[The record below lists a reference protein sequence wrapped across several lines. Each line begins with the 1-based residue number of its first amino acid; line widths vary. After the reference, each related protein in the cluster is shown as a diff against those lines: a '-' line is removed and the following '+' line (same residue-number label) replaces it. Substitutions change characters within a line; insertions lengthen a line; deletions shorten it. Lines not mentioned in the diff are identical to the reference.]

1 MLYHSDVAH
10 HAQFACHVSLT
21 AGTGVLR
28 DTLAQTLAGVAGWTV
43 SNHLI
48 TNILE
53 TTRSSA
59 IHFDNYAHANP
70 YRRPCAKAR
79 SCTISVLHMMFHPA
93 QKAQFHPRRGRTN
106 YRKAVREKCL
116 KIKSN
121 KWCFF
126 FLISKARARSFAL
139 QYLEFANC
147 VLYVVC
153 MYWFVC
159 TYQLYA
165 TINFNIIVNKDKW
178 QVKPNSHSIARDKHM
193 FDLYNLL
200 YVKTKS

>member
-1 MLYHSDVAH
+1 MHQLETTRPKPCLMVMLYHSDVAH
-10 HAQFACHVSLT
+10 HAHFACHVSPT
-21 AGTGVLR
+21 VGTGVLR

-53 TTRSSA
+53 TTRGSA

-70 YRRPCAKAR
+70 YRRPCTKAR
-79 SCTISVLHMMFHPA
+79 SCIISVLHMMFHPA

-121 KWCFF
+121 KHVFF
-126 FLISKARARSFAL
+126 FVLSPKHVPEVLHCSTWNL
-139 QYLEFANC
+139 QTVYCLLYAC
-147 VLYVVC
+147 IDLYVH
-153 MYWFVC
+153 
-159 TYQLYA
+159 
-165 TINFNIIVNKDKW
+165 INYM
-178 QVKPNSHSIARDKHM
+178 QQ
-193 FDLYNLL
+193 
-200 YVKTKS
+200 